1 MKGKIKVSVKIK
13 KQEVRDNDTK
23 YLYFEEIN
31 LIDNSLSKGEKRE
44 DKKMANIR
52 NERKN
57 ITVDSTDLKRKR
69 GYFKHLCLYIS
80 NLDDMNKLVEKQ
92 LSKSSFK
99 IIQIT

>member
-1 MKGKIKVSVKIK
+1 M
-13 KQEVRDNDTK
+13 T
-23 YLYFEEIN
+23 
-31 LIDNSLSKGEKRE
+31 
-44 DKKMANIR
+44 NIR

-69 GYFKHLCLYIS
+69 GYFKHLCLYIR

-99 IIQIT
+99 IK